1 MTRAQRFNFTRTPL
15 AASWERA
22 CAMTALSGLLLA
34 LTGCASGPPAPDW
47 QVNARGALERAVAA
61 YFDGNAR
68 VEGAEF
74 ARARAEVGRTG
85 QAALLARAELV
96 RCASRVASLVAEDCD
111 AFEALRQDAPAPERA
126 YADYLAGRYPEA
138 PPGGQAGTAVG
149 DPALLP
155 AQHRAAATARADAAG
170 AALAAIE
177 DPLARLVAAGVMWR
191 TGRASPAVQALAVDT
206 ASAQGW
212 RRPLLAWLHVQAL
225 RAEQGG
231 ATQEAERLRRRIAW
245 VAGPA
250 PLQFGPAPPPASSPA
265 QLSPAPVPEAPRR

>member
-1 MTRAQRFNFTRTPL
+1 MTGAQRSQFTHTCIFV
-15 AASWERA
+15 SWGRA
-22 CAMTALSGLLLA
+22 CAMTGLSGLLLA

-47 QVNARGALERAVAA
+47 QVNARGALERAVVA

-74 ARARAEVGRTG
+74 ARARAEVRRTG
-85 QAALLARAELV
+85 QAALVARAELV
-96 RCASRVASLVAEDCD
+96 RCASRVASLVVEDCD

-126 YADYLAGRYPEA
+126 YADYLAGRYAEA
-138 PPGGQAGTAVG
+138 PLGGPAGTATA

-155 AQHRAAATARADAAG
+155 SQHRVAATARADAAG
-170 AALAAIE
+170 AALAAID

-212 RRPLLAWLHVQAL
+212 RRPLLAWLHVQAQ
-225 RAEQGG
+225 RAELGG

-250 PLQFGPAPPPASSPA
+250 PSQAPFPAPFPAPSPA
-265 QLSPAPVPEAPRR
+265 QSPAPVRELPRR